1 MLITFTFTGHIAL
14 SSVAWVPEFIDR
26 LGVSFAT
33 WGTIIGF
40 AVLLVGASAV
50 FAELS
55 DAEVS
60 MMGAEGTAFSC
71 TVSCNISNV
80 SAISS

>member
-1 MLITFTFTGHIAL
+1 MREDF
-14 SSVAWVPEFIDR
+14 
-26 LGVSFAT
+26 
-33 WGTIIGF
+33 
-40 AVLLVGASAV
+40 